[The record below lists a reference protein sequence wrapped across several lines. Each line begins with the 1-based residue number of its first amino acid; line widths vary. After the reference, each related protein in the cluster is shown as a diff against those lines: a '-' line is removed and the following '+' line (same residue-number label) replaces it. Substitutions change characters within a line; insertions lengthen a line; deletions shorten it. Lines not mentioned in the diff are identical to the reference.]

1 MYVCILRS
9 CLRTQVLFF
18 LFVSL
23 YIVFYCIF
31 SDVLHGLLLLALAIL
46 LLLWLF
52 SIVVVGTL
60 GRAQCGQHSSHKGGE
75 MGIG

>member
-1 MYVCILRS
+1 MYVYS
-9 CLRTQVLFF
+9 GAASVSESYFSFF
-18 LFVSL
+18 CVTP
-23 YIVFYCIF
+23 IVFYCIC
-31 SDVLHGLLLLALAIL
+31 SDIVHGLLLLALAIL